1 MAGGEFDKPMTQ
13 AAHVPDVSV
22 AQRVDDGVSDGS
34 ASPAAEPIDRAAL
47 AELVYRRLLDEVRR
61 ERELGSAWS

>member
-1 MAGGEFDKPMTQ
+1 VAGGEFDKPMTQ

-22 AQRVDDGVSDGS
+22 AQRVDDGDGS
-34 ASPAAEPIDRAAL
+34 ASAAAEPIDRAAL